1 MEIGN
6 KIKELRVASGLTQE
20 ELATRSE
27 LTKGFISQIERDLT
41 SPSVDSLLD
50 ILEALGTSPS
60 EFFSK
65 DKNERIIFS
74 EDDYFEYENEDF
86 GFFLQWIVPNAQK
99 NMMEPTLISLKEGG
113 KSKKIAPFE
122 GEVFG
127 YVEKGSI
134 CLHYGDK
141 IFELKSWQTFYF
153 EAKRE
158 HFLVNNKKREAKVI
172 WISSPPN
179 F

>member
-1 MEIGN
+1 M
-6 KIKELRVASGLTQE
+6 
-20 ELATRSE
+20 
-27 LTKGFISQIERDLT
+27 
-41 SPSVDSLLD
+41 
-50 ILEALGTSPS
+50 GTSPS

-74 EDDYFEYENEDF
+74 EDDYFEYENEDL

-99 NMMEPTLISLKEGG
+99 NMMEPTLISLKDGG
-113 KSKKIAPFE
+113 RSKKIAPFE

-141 IFELKSWQTFYF
+141 IFELKSGQTFYF